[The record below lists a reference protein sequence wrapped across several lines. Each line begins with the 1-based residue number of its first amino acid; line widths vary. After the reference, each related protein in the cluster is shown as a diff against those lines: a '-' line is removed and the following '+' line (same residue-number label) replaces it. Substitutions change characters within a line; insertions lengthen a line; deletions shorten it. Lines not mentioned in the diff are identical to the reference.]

1 MSRIKTKKKIT
12 IPPKLVLLFF
22 TIVFLGILMA
32 GYMLDFSSGILGRV
46 AGQIFIPMQKSLTF
60 VGNSLYDKGVEYKN
74 LKNVMAENAELKEEL
89 NSLNEELNNIKLIQY
104 DYDDLIKL
112 LDLDSIY
119 DDYPKVAASVVAK
132 DAGNWFNSFVI
143 DKGEKDGLSV
153 GMNVIADG
161 GLVGIISETNY
172 NYSTVKTIIDDLS
185 KVSAMVLS
193 TSDNC
198 IVSGDLEVMD
208 KRQMIVFDSLKDS
221 DNKVTVGDVLVTS
234 YISSDYVQ
242 GLLIGTINELNTNS
256 NNLTKSGYLTPA
268 VDFEH
273 IRHVY
278 VITELKNTGEQ

>member
-12 IPPKLVLLFF
+12 IPPKFVLLFF
-22 TIVFLGILMA
+22 TVLFVGLLMVGYVFDYSTGV
-32 GYMLDFSSGILGRV
+32 LGRV
-46 AGQIFIPMQKSLTF
+46 AGTIFIPMQKSLTF
-60 VGNSLYDKGVEYKN
+60 VGNTLYDKGVEYKN
-74 LKNVMAENAELKEEL
+74 LKNVMAENAELKQEL
-89 NSLNEELNNIKLIQY
+89 NTLTEELNNIKLIQY
-104 DYDDLIKL
+104 DYDDLLKL
-112 LDLDSIY
+112 LELDSIY

-132 DAGNWFNSFVI
+132 DAGNWFNSFII
-143 DKGEKDGLSV
+143 DKGEKDGLAV

-161 GLVGIISETNY
+161 GLVGIISETSY
-172 NYSTVKTIIDDLS
+172 NYSTVKTIIDDLN

-208 KRQMIVFDSLKDS
+208 NRRMIVFDSLKDS
-221 DNKVTVGDVLVTS
+221 DNKVTVGDELVTS

-242 GLLIGTINELNTNS
+242 GLLIGKISELNTNS

-278 VITELKNTGEQ
+278 VITELKNSKD

>member
-1 MSRIKTKKKIT
+1 MSRIKPKKKIT
-12 IPPKLVLLFF
+12 IPPKFVLLIF
-22 TIVFLGILMA
+22 TFVFVGLLMA
-32 GYMLDFSSGILGRV
+32 GYVFDLSLGFVGDV
-46 AGQIFIPMQKSLTF
+46 AGRIFVPMQKSLTF
-60 VGNSLYDKGVEYKN
+60 VGNTLYDKGEEYKN

-104 DYDDLIKL
+104 DYDELIKL
-112 LDLDSIY
+112 LELDSIY

-132 DAGNWFNSFVI
+132 DAGNWFNSFII
-143 DKGEKDGLSV
+143 DKGENDGVSV

-161 GLVGIISETNY
+161 GLVGIVSETGH

-208 KRQMIVFDSLKDS
+208 NRQMIVFDSLKDN
-221 DNKVTVGDVLVTS
+221 DNKVTVGDELVTS

-242 GLLIGTINELNTNS
+242 GLLIGTISELNTNS

-278 VITELKNTGEQ
+278 VITELKNSKDK